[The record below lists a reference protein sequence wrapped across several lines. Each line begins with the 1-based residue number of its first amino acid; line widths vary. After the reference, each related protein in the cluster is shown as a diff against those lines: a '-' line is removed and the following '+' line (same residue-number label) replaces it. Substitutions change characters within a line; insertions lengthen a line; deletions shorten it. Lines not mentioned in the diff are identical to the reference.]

1 MIVPKKN
8 RVAVYQYLFKA
19 GVLVAEK
26 DFFAPKHF
34 EINVPNLQ
42 VIKLMQSFKSKGYV
56 TEQFNWRHFYWYLT
70 NEGITYLREFLNLPE
85 EIVPGTLKKTRTTR
99 PAGMEGE
106 RRGPPGAGRGGYGD
120 RPPRRYG
127 DNAGGDAK
135 QGGPGGNFAPRYNQG
150 AAGGA
155 GGFGRGAPR
164 EGGYRREGAPA
175 PAQRQ

>member
-1 MIVPKKN
+1 MIIPKKN
-8 RVAVYQYLFKA
+8 RVAIYQYLFKA

-56 TEQFNWRHFYWYLT
+56 TEQFNWQHFYWYLT
-70 NEGITYLREFLNLPE
+70 NEGITYLREYLNLPE

-99 PAGMEGE
+99 PAMEG
-106 RRGPPGAGRGGYGD
+106 RPGGAGRGGYGD

-127 DNAGGDAK
+127 EGGDAK
-135 QGGPGGNFAPRYNQG
+135 QGGPGGNFAPTYNR
-150 AAGGA
+150 AGA
-155 GGFGRGAPR
+155 GGFGRGGP
-164 EGGYRREGAPA
+164 GGYRREGAPA
-175 PAQRQ
+175 QRQ